1 MQLRLHFARFIYK
14 MITSVPGES
23 KPYICWR
30 PREARNHNLSS
41 WSKSSIRERL
51 KAGYFHFFV
60 VFHKEWP
67 ECKSAVLPVTSRTAT
82 FTESGELSMADVL
95 TWYEKDALLRLEQVM
110 NCGPGPSCW
119 KGGYRYP
126 LDKFLS
132 SGNVIRWIVIFPV
145 DSAIRVQ
152 KQPGPE
158 RSDYKG
164 FCCTQ
169 RAIRKVFAKRATAR
183 LVALFWPL
191 VCLIRMS
198 HLLFYVFLFLQPLFK
213 EVFYL
218 LTCAVACFSCSAVG
232 VPTLE
237 WRLLD
242 LKSNYL

>member
-1 MQLRLHFARFIYK
+1 MNAKVQCCLLRHARQQ
-14 MITSVPGES
+14 SRSRES
-23 KPYICWR
+23 YPWLMYSC
-30 PREARNHNLSS
+30 
-41 WSKSSIRERL
+41 
-51 KAGYFHFFV
+51 G
-60 VFHKEWP
+60 
-67 ECKSAVLPVTSRTAT
+67 
-82 FTESGELSMADVL
+82 
-95 TWYEKDALLRLEQVM
+95 YEKDALLRLEQVM

-158 RSDYKG
+158 RSEYKG

-198 HLLFYVFLFLQPLFK
+198 HLPFLCIFISAASLQRSLLPADMRCSLFFLFSSW
-213 EVFYL
+213 
-218 LTCAVACFSCSAVG
+218 CAHFG
-232 VPTLE
+232 VKASRLE
-237 WRLLD
+237 
-242 LKSNYL
+242 K